1 MKNLSL
7 PMPDLQRGFSK
18 FGLLMM
24 LVLLVS
30 GLTFG
35 LKILPVYLDHNF
47 VKGVAKDLI
56 ADGRAAAL
64 TQGEIREEIANG
76 LRINNVRD
84 FNLNSVTLERENA
97 EPVLVIEYERRVPLV
112 ANIDVIISFDDRIE
126 YMMAPLRHLEKGVA
140 YQFKDA
146 ALAEQALTHRSANRL
161 NNERLEFLGDSVLGF
176 LIAEEL
182 SLRFP
187 LAPEG
192 ELSRMR
198 AGLVNQQSLADIAT
212 RLGIGELLILGPGEL
227 KSGGRQRASILADA
241 LEAVLGAIY
250 SDGGLD
256 ACRACVLRLFDGQF
270 LKHISSELHK
280 DAKTQLQETLQARAL
295 PVPRYEV
302 VTVEGTD
309 HEQIFVV
316 SCHVTLLPDATT
328 GKGRNRRLAEQD
340 AAGQALRA
348 IES

>member
-1 MKNLSL
+1 M
-7 PMPDLQRGFSK
+7 
-18 FGLLMM
+18 
-24 LVLLVS
+24 
-30 GLTFG
+30 T
-35 LKILPVYLDHNF
+35 
-47 VKGVAKDLI
+47 
-56 ADGRAAAL
+56 
-64 TQGEIREEIANG
+64 
-76 LRINNVRD
+76 
-84 FNLNSVTLERENA
+84 
-97 EPVLVIEYERRVPLV
+97 
-112 ANIDVIISFDDRIE
+112 
-126 YMMAPLRHLEKGVA
+126 APLRHLEKGVA

-146 ALAEQALTHRSANRL
+146 AIAEQALTHRSANRL

-256 ACRACVLRLFDGQF
+256 ACRACVLRLFAGQF

-316 SCHVTLLPDATT
+316 SCHVTLLPNATT

>member
-1 MKNLSL
+1 MK
-7 PMPDLQRGFSK
+7 
-18 FGLLMM
+18 
-24 LVLLVS
+24 
-30 GLTFG
+30 
-35 LKILPVYLDHNF
+35 
-47 VKGVAKDLI
+47 
-56 ADGRAAAL
+56 
-64 TQGEIREEIANG
+64 
-76 LRINNVRD
+76 
-84 FNLNSVTLERENA
+84 
-97 EPVLVIEYERRVPLV
+97 
-112 ANIDVIISFDDRIE
+112 
-126 YMMAPLRHLEKGVA
+126 APLRHLEKGVA
-140 YQFKDA
+140 YHFKDA
-146 ALAEQALTHRSANRL
+146 AIAEQALTHRSANRL
-161 NNERLEFLGDSVLGF
+161 NNERLEFLGDAVLGF

-250 SDGGLD
+250 CDGGLD
-256 ACRACVLRLFDGQF
+256 ACRACVIRLFEGLF
-270 LKHISSELHK
+270 LTQISSELHK

-302 VTVEGTD
+302 VSVEGTD
-309 HEQIFVV
+309 HDQTFVV
-316 SCHVTLLPDATT
+316 SCHVSLLRQATI
-328 GKGRNRRLAEQD
+328 GRGRNRRLAEQD
-340 AAGQALRA
+340 AAGQALQA

>member
-1 MKNLSL
+1 
-7 PMPDLQRGFSK
+7 
-18 FGLLMM
+18 
-24 LVLLVS
+24 
-30 GLTFG
+30 
-35 LKILPVYLDHNF
+35 
-47 VKGVAKDLI
+47 
-56 ADGRAAAL
+56 
-64 TQGEIREEIANG
+64 
-76 LRINNVRD
+76 
-84 FNLNSVTLERENA
+84 
-97 EPVLVIEYERRVPLV
+97 
-112 ANIDVIISFDDRIE
+112 
-126 YMMAPLRHLEKGVA
+126 MAPLRHLEKGVA

-256 ACRACVLRLFDGQF
+256 ACRACVLRLFDGQL